1 MKKILAVILSAIF
14 VMAMAVPAF
23 AAGNEIVKAEATFA
37 YPKAG
42 DKVEFKSLPVGDSD
56 AYSAKI
62 ESIYYM
68 DKDYNAVHP
77 AAGDTYI
84 EGTHYRVRIKF
95 AENTGYHISGN
106 CEFWVNGE
114 KQIGSVGTNLAEI
127 SFIVAKDGSLDPST
141 GKPFDSVPGDAEEEP
156 ELNIF
161 QKIIAFF
168 KNLFEKIGLF
178 FSSLFPK
185 V

>member
-62 ESIYYM
+62 DSIYYM

-77 AAGDTYI
+77 AAGDAYI
-84 EGTHYRVRIKF
+84 EGIHYRV
-95 AENTGYHISGN
+95 
-106 CEFWVNGE
+106 
-114 KQIGSVGTNLAEI
+114 
-127 SFIVAKDGSLDPST
+127 
-141 GKPFDSVPGDAEEEP
+141 
-156 ELNIF
+156 
-161 QKIIAFF
+161 
-168 KNLFEKIGLF
+168 
-178 FSSLFPK
+178 
-185 V
+185 

>member
-62 ESIYYM
+62 DSIYYM

-84 EGTHYRVRIKF
+84 EGIHYRVRIKF

-141 GKPFDSVPGDAEEEP
+141 GKPFDSVPGDAKEEP

-168 KNLFEKIGLF
+168 KKLFEKIGLF